1 MTKKLFQKIFV
12 FVLVSGWIFYGLSA
26 GTNIARAAIVYI
38 TTTGTST
45 WTVPED
51 WNDNANSIEVIG
63 GGGGGVNASNGQG
76 GSGGGGGAYAS
87 STNISLTAGA
97 SITVFVGAGGNAGT
111 DGAEGNPG
119 QFTLF
124 NVDGITEG
132 CAQADVCA
140 APGGAGTTAAG
151 ISATST
157 GGEITRSVGQ
167 KKYAGGDGG
176 MGDGNGDSG
185 GGGGGAA
192 GPKGDGR
199 YGGKGSNSTSAGA
212 GGGGG
217 AGGGV
222 STEGKSAPANVGGAG
237 GTGPT
242 GQAGGAGGNGGAG
255 GAGSDGSGGG
265 GSDNGNGPA
274 GVGGTGGNGTE
285 WDSTHGAGGGGGGG
299 SNTDDGANGGLYGG
313 GGGGGETLGG
323 AGGQGIIVIQYTPVF
338 RVSGTLYNDE
348 GLNADTSGGDTIKL
362 MIATGTIPGLYAT
375 TTRTNGFFD
384 FKIPYNSGFVNATGA
399 PMVLWLDGQSAKAV
413 AVNKASSTETMS
425 MITGY
430 NLYKNR
436 VIVKHEEN
444 DGATGTSTTIADF
457 QRYDSDND
465 SDIPYIANN
474 NTLNVLAGNGL
485 YIFPGSEF
493 APGGAVTIS
502 GNGPSGVFPDGVLR
516 LAGNSTSSILTMG
529 SNNLTLAGS
538 LFASSTS
545 ILSNGGTITFNATT
559 TGKQIIA
566 SSTPTSALGNVT
578 FNGSGGGW
586 TFGDNASTT
595 NFNITN
601 GAVTAP
607 SLLSISGNY
616 TNGGTFTHNSG
627 TVYLSGASP
636 QTLFGVM
643 ATSSP
648 FNNVQFLGAGTK
660 SFGSSYASTSA
671 FTIDSTSGAVTAPS
685 TVLSISGNYANN
697 GTFTHNDG
705 TVLLNGS
712 SPQTL
717 SGTLSGSTGSFGSL
731 TLLNSYDGN
740 PDSDPAIIFSAA
752 ASTTG
757 AFTAA
762 TASTTIRFAGGAT
775 TTLQNIVF
783 TGGSPT
789 SMVWLRPPSAGT
801 LELAPTTFSGA
812 VDVTYVSAA
821 MVDADS
827 VVIAYRDATNSLGK
841 YAIYKTGSGT
851 WGLAVPGTRS
861 VSYVNVAN
869 SNACSNFA
877 NIDASGGT
885 NTDAGGNSCWTF
897 TAPLTVSGAL
907 YSDEGL
913 TPITTSKTIKL
924 SRNGGAAQ
932 STSSGADGTF
942 SFNVSGIQTGN
953 PIAVWV
959 SGDASTRA
967 FSLTKAKDAGVSS
980 IPGLVLYQNRL
991 IIKHEAASG
1000 DSVTN
1005 SDLNSFPALD
1015 SAIQYT
1021 VSGSALTVNSGQE
1034 LHIATSSEFA
1044 PGGDVTIAGNGPSG
1058 SGLDGSLHLP
1068 TANGT
1073 SSIMTLG
1080 TNTLTLAGSFNAS
1093 STSIFTS
1100 ATSTLFNAT
1109 TTGKVIIATTSPVT
1123 SLGGVT
1129 FNGSGGGWKFG
1140 DNASTTDF
1148 KILSGTVTAPSS
1160 LLSVAGNF
1168 VNNGTFTHNSGA
1180 VYFTGTSKTL
1190 NPGSS
1195 TFNNVF
1201 MTGSYGSDPS
1211 LTWTVAGNADFSG
1224 GTFIPSS
1231 GHTLIMNGTSKTLT
1245 SASQEFKNLTLSG
1258 TITTADAVAAT
1269 GTMIL
1274 SGSAITLGGT
1284 ASTTGAATLS
1294 GTIYPQQQPVILNG
1308 INATLTGGGTV
1319 GALLTNG
1326 KYTLSGSDLTVGT
1339 TTIINSGALTVGA
1352 GRIYTSTS
1360 TLTLVG
1366 SITGAGTTTIKHS
1379 NLNTEGTLSTNVS
1392 FDALGGAI
1400 TAPARTYG
1408 ANVEVVNG
1416 SGNAVTA
1423 AGNATSTNAFM
1434 INAGGSF
1441 TAPGATNSLYIG
1453 RDYANYGTFTHNS
1466 GKVFFNG
1473 TGGQIISGAT
1483 SSSAFNNID
1492 FSGSGAKTFSGNAS
1506 TTNLTMQVGSAVTA
1520 PTLLSIGGNYSN
1532 LGTFSAGNGTTTFSG
1547 TSAQT
1552 ISGVATGTSAF
1563 YNLEILNSSASTTFA
1578 VAASTT
1584 KNFYVVTAGAKVE
1597 FAAGATSSITNLI
1610 INGQAAN
1617 TSINLFSGTPGTQW
1631 NLYATNTR
1639 SVQYARI
1646 QDSDAC
1652 SDIGDIDVTGGT
1664 NTNVGNNECWTFVA
1678 TVAATATSSADQ
1690 TFEVNQAA
1698 TAMSILTVTAGQGTG
1713 GIEAADATDDL
1724 RIAIATSTVNM
1735 LWDQTKTDAIFG
1747 GTASSSGKIA
1757 ACGCVSFEG
1766 GGSVAKID
1774 VTTDFSSGDV
1784 LTVSGLRFTN
1794 FGTVVASS
1802 TAIQL
1807 FLDGPTDTSANAQD
1821 TMRSV
1826 AIYGKLALGAHT
1838 LGQPANKFDQG
1849 SASLTN
1855 QDVFR
1860 FKFTPTGENA
1870 SNTPIISLSNIS
1882 GFVSAH
1888 ITSPTLYV
1896 DANSNGSVDAGDY
1909 ALGGTGAVSI
1919 SGTAGTITFSTPFAA
1934 TTTSKNYILRANFT
1948 SVNTGDQMTFGLTTP
1963 NITASGTVSQITI
1976 TPTGSV
1982 ASIIHFRPFGS
1993 GAPPTGGSGPADT
2006 GVFGGTGQSGGAP
2019 EGGEPPPGGQQGGGT
2034 DPGGGTDG
2042 GIDLEPL
2049 LLRKLAEVW
2058 DGMERI
2064 LTLFR
2069 K

>member
-124 NVDGITEG
+124 NIDGITEG

>member
-1 MTKKLFQKIFV
+1 
-12 FVLVSGWIFYGLSA
+12 
-26 GTNIARAAIVYI
+26 
-38 TTTGTST
+38 
-45 WTVPED
+45 
-51 WNDNANSIEVIG
+51 
-63 GGGGGVNASNGQG
+63 
-76 GSGGGGGAYAS
+76 
-87 STNISLTAGA
+87 
-97 SITVFVGAGGNAGT
+97 
-111 DGAEGNPG
+111 
-119 QFTLF
+119 
-124 NVDGITEG
+124 
-132 CAQADVCA
+132 
-140 APGGAGTTAAG
+140 
-151 ISATST
+151 
-157 GGEITRSVGQ
+157 
-167 KKYAGGDGG
+167 
-176 MGDGNGDSG
+176 
-185 GGGGGAA
+185 
-192 GPKGDGR
+192 
-199 YGGKGSNSTSAGA
+199 
-212 GGGGG
+212 
-217 AGGGV
+217 
-222 STEGKSAPANVGGAG
+222 
-237 GTGPT
+237 
-242 GQAGGAGGNGGAG
+242 
-255 GAGSDGSGGG
+255 
-265 GSDNGNGPA
+265 
-274 GVGGTGGNGTE
+274 
-285 WDSTHGAGGGGGGG
+285 
-299 SNTDDGANGGLYGG
+299 
-313 GGGGGETLGG
+313 
-323 AGGQGIIVIQYTPVF
+323 
-338 RVSGTLYNDE
+338 
-348 GLNADTSGGDTIKL
+348 
-362 MIATGTIPGLYAT
+362 
-375 TTRTNGFFD
+375 
-384 FKIPYNSGFVNATGA
+384 
-399 PMVLWLDGQSAKAV
+399 
-413 AVNKASSTETMS
+413 
-425 MITGY
+425 
-430 NLYKNR
+430 
-436 VIVKHEEN
+436 
-444 DGATGTSTTIADF
+444 
-457 QRYDSDND
+457 
-465 SDIPYIANN
+465 
-474 NTLNVLAGNGL
+474 
-485 YIFPGSEF
+485 
-493 APGGAVTIS
+493 
-502 GNGPSGVFPDGVLR
+502 
-516 LAGNSTSSILTMG
+516 
-529 SNNLTLAGS
+529 
-538 LFASSTS
+538 
-545 ILSNGGTITFNATT
+545 
-559 TGKQIIA
+559 
-566 SSTPTSALGNVT
+566 
-578 FNGSGGGW
+578 
-586 TFGDNASTT
+586 
-595 NFNITN
+595 
-601 GAVTAP
+601 
-607 SLLSISGNY
+607 
-616 TNGGTFTHNSG
+616 
-627 TVYLSGASP
+627 
-636 QTLFGVM
+636 
-643 ATSSP
+643 
-648 FNNVQFLGAGTK
+648 
-660 SFGSSYASTSA
+660 FGSSYASTSA

-801 LELAPTTFSGA
+801 LELAPTTFSGAVDVTYVSAAMVDADSVVIAYRDVSNSLGKYAIYNINGTQELAPTTFSGAVDVNYVSAAMVDADSVVIAYRDATNSPFPGKYAIYNINGTQELAPTTFSGAVNAQYVSAAMVDADSVVIAYRDFTNSLGKYAIYNINGTQELAPTTFSGA